1 MRGPPVRTTAGR
13 GAAAGLLAAAVAVS
27 AAVAGAEPDGGASEA
42 ELRQRYA
49 GEYRFI
55 GGAPE
60 RAGVPAAVERS
71 VDGMF
76 FISRGIA
83 YDRLLRNCEICSSYA
98 LSFTASQVIVSGP
111 CQLPDISPADGGEV
125 EHRTK
130 LDETSQLSQRFVDGA
145 LVQYFRGE
153 EGARRVVWRLDP
165 DGETLR
171 VQTIIS
177 SKHLPRP
184 VDYTLT
190 YRRKGGGGPVDA
202 GASGAD
208 GGPGPSR

>member
-1 MRGPPVRTTAGR
+1 MNQRTLAQRVARSG
-13 GAAAGLLAAAVAVS
+13 GAAGLVTLAVALAAW
-27 AAVAGAEPDGGASEA
+27 AEPDGGGEDAA
-42 ELRQRYA
+42 LRQRYG
-49 GEYRFI
+49 GEYRFV

-60 RAGVPAAVERS
+60 RASVPAAVERS

-83 YDRLLRNCEICSSYA
+83 YDRLLRNCDICSSYV
-98 LSFTASQVIVSGP
+98 LTFTPSQVTVGGP

-145 LVQYFRGE
+145 LVQEFRGE
-153 EGARRVVWRLDP
+153 GGSRRVVWRLDP
-165 DGETLR
+165 DGETLH
-171 VQTIIS
+171 VQMVIS
-177 SKHLPRP
+177 SHHLPRP

-190 YRRKGGGGPVDA
+190 YRRKGAPAVPPAGPSGTPDA
-202 GASGAD
+202 G
-208 GGPGPSR
+208 PGSHD

>member
-1 MRGPPVRTTAGR
+1 MSQQTTARR
-13 GAAAGLLAAAVAVS
+13 GARSAAAAVLVALAL
-27 AAVAGAEPDGGASEA
+27 AAWAEPDGGPADA
-42 ELRQRYA
+42 ALRQRYG

-60 RAGVPAAVERS
+60 RASVPAAVERS

-83 YDRLLRNCEICSSYA
+83 YDRLLRNCEICSSYV
-98 LSFTASQVIVSGP
+98 LSFTPSQVMVSGP
-111 CQLPDISPADGGEV
+111 CQLPDISPADGREV

-145 LVQYFRGE
+145 LVQEFRGE
-153 EGARRVVWRLDP
+153 GGSRRVVWKLDP
-165 DGETLR
+165 DGETLH
-171 VQTIIS
+171 VQMVIS
-177 SKHLPRP
+177 SHHLPHP

-190 YRRKGGGGPVDA
+190 YRRKGGAAAAPGG
-202 GASGAD
+202 SD
-208 GGPGPSR
+208 GGQDAAPGPPG